1 LGPTRLSK
9 SDEAPQSLW
18 STPVNNSL
26 LEPEYSGVYKA
37 YQQAPNPQNT
47 ASLLK
52 AVHPV
57 IDEALRS
64 YAGSEANTATAR
76 ARAKILTLEAVQRY
90 SPDKAKLRTHLLS
103 HLRGLRRMTE
113 RSTSGVYVP
122 EQWRLDAQ
130 KIELAHNDARDELGR
145 DPSDAELT
153 ERTGIPLER
162 IRRAR
167 AVPGVL
173 ASSQLEGTMEN
184 PDPDHKA
191 WERWV
196 DGIYHDLD
204 PVDQIILEHSTGLH
218 GKEVL
223 PATVLAQKINLS
235 PGSVSQRK
243 ARIQT
248 MLDQYSK
255 FMKGRSG

>member
-1 LGPTRLSK
+1 MYHAYRQQP
-9 SDEAPQSLW
+9 
-18 STPVNNSL
+18 NS
-26 LEPEYSGVYKA
+26 
-37 YQQAPNPQNT
+37 QNT
-47 ASLLK
+47 AALLK
-52 AVHPV
+52 SVNPV

-64 YAGSEANTATAR
+64 YASTEATTATAR

-90 SPDKAKLRTHLLS
+90 DPDKAKLRTHLLS
-103 HLRGLRRMTE
+103 HLRGLRRQTE

-122 EQWRLDAQ
+122 EQWRLDSQ
-130 KIELAHNDARDELGR
+130 KVELAYSDAKDELGR
-145 DPSDAELT
+145 EPSDAELV
-153 ERTGIPLER
+153 ERTGIPLVR

-173 ASSQLEGTMEN
+173 ASSQMEGSMDAS
-184 PDPDHKA
+184 DPDEKA
-191 WERWV
+191 WNRWV

-204 PVDQIILEHSTGLH
+204 PIDQVILEHSIGMH